1 MSSSQFQSVCAASM
15 PANATW
21 LFPDDVGSHNIVPDN
36 LCNGSIILADNLWRP
51 SHYPS
56 GKVAP

>member
-1 MSSSQFQSVCAASM
+1 LKPHQATHYRQHN
-15 PANATW
+15 PANATS

-36 LCNGSIILADNLWRP
+36 LCNSSIILADNPWRP

-56 GKVAP
+56 GMVAP